1 MSVKTITQRRDDA
14 VKLLRAAAVQLNMLA
29 TDLATAA
36 PEQVRMDSV
45 AKSVD
50 SQDTVLL
57 DVVDLLRGPG
67 G

>member
-1 MSVKTITQRRDDA
+1 MKTIVDRRNDA
-14 VKLLRAAAVQLNMLA
+14 VRLLRAASVQLNMLA

-36 PEQVRMDSV
+36 PEQTRMDAA
-45 AKSVD
+45 AKAVD